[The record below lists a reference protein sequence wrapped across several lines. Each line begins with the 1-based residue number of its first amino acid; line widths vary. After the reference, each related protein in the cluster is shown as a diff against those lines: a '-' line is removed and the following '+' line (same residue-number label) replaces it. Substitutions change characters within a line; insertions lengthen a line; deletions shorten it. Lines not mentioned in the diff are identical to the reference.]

1 MNQGNCAPPLSPLH
15 YVDRVS
21 WIGQAGRQIRQG
33 ENLDAYLTIAASIV
47 LAVLNLAGVVSADKV
62 LGALLAV
69 LALLATGT
77 LVTRTKLEAIA
88 ATRESASTPL
98 LLTTFPAAHEEDLQ
112 GDGELYL
119 AGVSLTS
126 TVPSILHALERRL
139 QTGSLVRILVIKPAS
154 PAEELAENRLGIQ
167 ADHGRRT
174 AQTHGTLTHLQ
185 RLHTTVG
192 GRLEVRVTTE
202 ELSFGWTLI
211 APGTSRATLYL
222 QYYAYK
228 IQRLE
233 NMKMILRPA
242 DGQWFD
248 FHMDQIEALW
258 ANAAPWPTVP

>member
-1 MNQGNCAPPLSPLH
+1 MKKGQSDGFHPRAPMPRSP
-15 YVDRVS
+15 S
-21 WIGQAGRQIRQG
+21 
-33 ENLDAYLTIAASIV
+33 
-47 LAVLNLAGVVSADKV
+47 
-62 LGALLAV
+62 
-69 LALLATGT
+69 
-77 LVTRTKLEAIA
+77 
-88 ATRESASTPL
+88 
-98 LLTTFPAAHEEDLQ
+98 
-112 GDGELYL
+112 EL
-119 AGVSLTS
+119 
-126 TVPSILHALERRL
+126 P
-139 QTGSLVRILVIKPAS
+139 KPD
-154 PAEELAENRLGIQ
+154 RLGIQ
-167 ADHGRRT
+167 AGHVRRT
-174 AQTHGTLTHLQ
+174 AQTHGTRTHLQ
-185 RLHTTVG
+185 WRHTTVG